1 MSNVHIL
8 DDVFNNFEKL
18 ISDYHDLP
26 ETEEAEDYF
35 WQFVHQ
41 NILTNAEKNFDF
53 ENVLHGALSA
63 KERQGFLYGFNYAI
77 ALLNR

>member
-53 ENVLHGALSA
+53 
-63 KERQGFLYGFNYAI
+63 
-77 ALLNR
+77 